1 MNNVNHGNLGHFRII
16 LIIINNK
23 FLIIVITSYHF
34 IFRLIFPHLSSRKP
48 SYRQFKQAIRTL

>member
-23 FLIIVITSYHF
+23 FLITSYHF
-34 IFRLIFPHLSSRKP
+34 IFRLIFPHLSSHKP